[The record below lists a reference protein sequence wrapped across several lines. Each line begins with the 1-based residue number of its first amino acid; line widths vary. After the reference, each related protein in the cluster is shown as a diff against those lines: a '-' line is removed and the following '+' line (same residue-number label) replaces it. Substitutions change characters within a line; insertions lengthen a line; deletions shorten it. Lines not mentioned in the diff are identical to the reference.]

1 MAFFQIPSPDLT
13 NLSLGGGVLRL
24 LESFGFSADERYLVV
39 RGTYTDDGDASFG
52 LHYGFWLYDVQ
63 AREYVSNFNQ
73 QIAGLDNA
81 REIDVLE
88 VQTSGSS
95 SDLFAVALVE
105 IKGTNDAYLVSL
117 LDGQVV
123 SSNLIQSISGE
134 QLEVKIERFLLS
146 DDGRFLA
153 VQTSNEQLAADDAPD
168 TNDSSDIYL
177 LDLQTNTVSRISYV
191 GGSEVT
197 DPTYLQDIHVSD
209 GSVQIAF
216 VTDAAFVSPSK
227 IDINSKEVNSE
238 ANFRSDAYVWSSAFD
253 GNGLHGNDSF
263 RLLSVDTDG
272 RAAGF
277 VDRENNVQITDS
289 GDFFTSSAE
298 NIVGTDNNESND
310 VFFAA
315 NSGQITRISQPSG
328 TELDSGAVF
337 LSAST
342 DGRYGTYLTYSQEL
356 SGDSG
361 AQQLVV
367 YDRTL
372 DSTEVVSQNGQLANN
387 WVINGTVAPSGSSV
401 AFTSSADN
409 LTAEP
414 LAATAG
420 GLFLSLSDAIPLA
433 GHLYHWKS
441 HALIDNVSMTL
452 AEELNAEVTPLA
464 TATTDTSGQFS
475 LTSTL
480 PGERL
485 LSASKEITDNDIS
498 RVVTSADALAAL
510 KIAVGLNPNGDQ
522 SLEVSPYQMIA
533 ADVNKDGRVNSAD
546 ALQILKIAVG
556 LSDSIPQEWL
566 FVNEGESF
574 WDESANSG
582 VGAYNFTNKEILWDS
597 EGLSFV
603 SPDTVNANFVGVLL
617 GDVNGSWSPPE
628 GAETLS
634 HSYFSE
640 LEEAGVG
647 PAQQWFSFPLA

>member
-88 VQTSGSS
+88 LQTSGSS

-134 QLEVKIERFLLS
+134 QLEVKVERFLLS

-253 GNGLHGNDSF
+253 GNGLQGNDSF

-277 VDRENNVQITDS
+277 VERENSVQITDS

-328 TELDSGAVF
+328 TDLNSGAIF

-361 AQQLVV
+361 AQQLVI

-372 DSTEVVSQNGQLANN
+372 DITEVVSQNGQLANN
-387 WVINGTVAPSGSSV
+387 WVINGTVAPSGNSV

-433 GHLYHWKS
+433 GQVYHWKA

-452 AEELNAEVTPLA
+452 AEELDAEITPLA
-464 TATTDTSGQFS
+464 TATTNTSGQFS

-485 LSASKEITDNDIS
+485 LSASKEITDNDKS
-498 RVVTSADALAAL
+498 RVITSADALAAL
-510 KIAVGLNPNGDQ
+510 KIAVGLNPNSDQ
-522 SLEVSPYQMIA
+522 GVEVSPYQMIA
-533 ADVNKDGRVNSAD
+533 ADVNRDGRVNSAD

-574 WDESANSG
+574 WDHSANSG
-582 VGAYNFTNKEILWDS
+582 EGEYNFTNKNILWDS
-597 EGLSFV
+597 EGLSF
-603 SPDTVNANFVGVLL
+603 SSSDTVNANFVGALL